1 MRALVLT
8 LVLVNVLFFCWAH
21 WIDPPAGARAP
32 SASIAAL
39 RLAPPLSA
47 AAAKANAAPRCAS
60 FGPLTSREALAAV
73 GTALRA
79 RSYNP
84 RERATRAEAP
94 DGYWV
99 YIDNL
104 SDSQAQARALK
115 RLARAGVRDA
125 AALAT
130 NGQVSVGLFSEHSGA
145 ELRAT
150 AVRAAGLE
158 PIIKARI
165 QVVDEYWYDVD
176 SASEVSLPAVAVL
189 MAGINVDTTP
199 AWSACPVAAAPAA
212 APVAAPVAATP

>member
-1 MRALVLT
+1 MRALVLS
-8 LVLVNVLFFCWAH
+8 LVMLNVLFFGWAH
-21 WIDPPAGARAP
+21 WIDRPAAVAAP
-32 SASIAAL
+32 SASVAAL
-39 RLAPPLSA
+39 RLAPPLSRSEL
-47 AAAKANAAPRCAS
+47 AKAKAVARCAS

-79 RSYNP
+79 RSFSP
-84 RERATRAEAP
+84 RERSVRVEAP

-104 SDSQAQARALK
+104 NDPQARARAMK

-130 NGQVSVGLFSEHSGA
+130 NGQVSVGLFSEQSGA

-165 QVVDEYWYDVD
+165 QLVDEYWYDVD
-176 SASEVSLPAVAVL
+176 STSDVPLPAVGAL
-189 MAGINVDTTP
+189 MAGINVDTMP
-199 AWSACPVAAAPAA
+199 AWSACPAAD
-212 APVAAPVAATP
+212 APVAATP

>member
-8 LVLVNVLFFCWAH
+8 LVLFNVLFYCWGH
-21 WIDPPAGARAP
+21 WIDRPAAGVVP
-32 SASIAAL
+32 SASVTAL
-39 RLAPPLSA
+39 RLAPPLSKLE
-47 AAAKANAAPRCAS
+47 AAKARAVSHCAS
-60 FGPLTSREALAAV
+60 FGPLTNKEALAAV

-79 RSYNP
+79 RSFSP
-84 RERATRAEAP
+84 RERATRTEAP

-104 SDSQAQARALK
+104 NDPQARARALK

-125 AALAT
+125 AALAN
-130 NGQVSVGLFSEHSGA
+130 NGQVSVGLFSEQSGA

-158 PIIKARI
+158 PIIKARL
-165 QVVDEYWYDVD
+165 QVVDAYWYDVD
-176 SASEVSLPAVAVL
+176 SSSEVPLPSVGAL

-199 AWSACPVAAAPAA
+199 SWSACPVAEAA
-212 APVAAPVAATP
+212 VAATP